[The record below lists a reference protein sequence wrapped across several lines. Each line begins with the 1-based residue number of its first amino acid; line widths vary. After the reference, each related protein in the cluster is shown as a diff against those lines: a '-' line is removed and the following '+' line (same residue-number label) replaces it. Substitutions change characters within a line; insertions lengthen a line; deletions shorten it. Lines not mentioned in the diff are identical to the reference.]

1 MALKK
6 LVPWWAK
13 IGAKIVLARTQ
24 LDYRRWQ
31 KWGLFVHGAMDRPA
45 YAVRVVRAHLA
56 RVGWTTCEDKVL
68 LELGPGDSLGS
79 AVIAR
84 TLGARRTYL
93 VDAGRFATTDLGAYV
108 ELQRYL
114 EREGFR
120 PPDVASCGSFEDMLT
135 LCGAEYITDGLP
147 GLRRLPAASVDLVFS
162 QAVLEHVRLV
172 EFDETQREVRRVL
185 RPDGVASHQVDLKD
199 HLGGALNSL
208 RFTLETWESRLMSE
222 SGFYTNRLRYSEI
235 LTSMRKAGLAPTV
248 TDVQRWQ
255 TLPTPRSKLA
265 SHFQAMSDSE
275 LAVSQFDCVASIDPT
290 LASRS

>member
-6 LVPWWAK
+6 FVPWWAK
-13 IGAKIVLARTQ
+13 IAAKIVLARTR

-45 YAVRVVRAHLA
+45 YAVRVVRAHLE
-56 RVGWTTCEDKVL
+56 RVGWHTCEGKVL
-68 LELGPGDSLGS
+68 LELGPGDSLAS

-114 EREGFR
+114 EREGLR
-120 PPDVASCGSFEDMLT
+120 PPDVASCAAFEDMLT

-147 GLRRLPAASVDLVFS
+147 GLRRLPDASVDLVFS
-162 QAVLEHVRLV
+162 QAVLEHVRLS
-172 EFDETQREVRRVL
+172 EFDDTQREVRRVL
-185 RPDGVASHQVDLKD
+185 RPDGMASHQVDLKD

-208 RFTLETWESRLMSE
+208 RFTRETWESPLMSE
-222 SGFYTNRLRYSEI
+222 SGFYTNRLRFSEI
-235 LTSMRKAGLAPTV
+235 LASMRNAGLAPAV
-248 TDVQRWQ
+248 TDVRRWSA
-255 TLPTPRSKLA
+255 LPTSRPKLA
-265 SHFQAMSDSE
+265 AQFQAMSDSE
-275 LAVSQFDCVASIDPT
+275 LAVHQFDCVARVDPDGPP
-290 LASRS
+290 A